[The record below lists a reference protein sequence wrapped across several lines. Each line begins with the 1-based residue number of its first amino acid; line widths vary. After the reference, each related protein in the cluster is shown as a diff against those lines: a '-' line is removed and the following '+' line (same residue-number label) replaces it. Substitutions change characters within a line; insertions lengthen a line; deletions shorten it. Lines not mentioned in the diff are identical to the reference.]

1 MADEMADEKAVADT
15 GASPDRPMIRKIGP
29 ADLREVLVKGLD
41 DFKAKPSHILL
52 LVFLYPIVGL
62 ILIRLTAGY
71 DILPLIFPILA
82 GFALL
87 GPLAAIGLY
96 ELSRRRELGLDIAW
110 KHAFDVLRSPSIGAI
125 VTLSIVMMALYF
137 SWLGSALGIY
147 ELFFGAAAPAS
158 IEECARQIFT
168 TPAGW
173 GLIIVGCGVGFLF
186 AVLVL
191 AISVVSFPMLI
202 ERDISAMTAI
212 HTSVRSVI
220 ANPVMMAMWGFIVAG
235 ALVIGALPF
244 LFGLAVVMPV
254 LGHAT
259 WHLYR
264 KVVER

>member
-96 ELSRRRELGLDIAW
+96 ELSRRRELGLDVAW
-110 KHAFDVLRSPSIGAI
+110 KHAFDVLRSPSIRAI

-137 SWLGSALGIY
+137 SWLGTALGIY
-147 ELFFGAAAPAS
+147 GLFFGDAVPAS
-158 IEECARQIFT
+158 IEEFVRQILT

-186 AVLVL
+186 AVMAL

-202 ERDISAMTAI
+202 DQNVSAMTAI
-212 HTSVRSVI
+212 HTSIRSVL
-220 ANPVMMAMWGFIVAG
+220 ANPVTMAMWGLIVAG
-235 ALVIGALPF
+235 SLAIGSLPF

>member
-1 MADEMADEKAVADT
+1 MADEKAITDAD
-15 GASPDRPMIRKIGP
+15 ASPDQPMIRKIGP
-29 ADLREVLVKGLD
+29 ADLWDVLASGVD
-41 DFKAKPSHILL
+41 DFKAKPSHVLL
-52 LVFLYPIVGL
+52 LVILYPIVGL

-71 DILPLIFPILA
+71 DMLPLVFPILA

-87 GPLAAIGLY
+87 GPMAAIGLY
-96 ELSRRRELGLDIAW
+96 ELSRRRELGLDITWA
-110 KHAFDVLRSPSIGAI
+110 HAFDVVRSPSIRAI
-125 VTLSIVMMALYF
+125 VTLSAVMMAIYF
-137 SWLGSALGIY
+137 AWLGAAMAIY
-147 ELFFGAAAPAS
+147 RLFFGDAVPAS
-158 IEECARQIFT
+158 IEEFVRQIFT

-186 AVLVL
+186 AVVVL
-191 AISVVSFPMLI
+191 TISVVSFPMLI
-202 ERDISAMTAI
+202 DRDVGAMTAI

-220 ANPVMMAMWGFIVAG
+220 ANPVTMAMWGLIVAG
-235 ALVIGALPF
+235 SLVVGSLPF

>member
-137 SWLGSALGIY
+137 SWLGSARGIY

>member
-1 MADEMADEKAVADT
+1 MADEMADEKAITDT
-15 GASPDRPMIRKIGP
+15 DASPDRPIIRKIGP
-29 ADLREVLVKGLD
+29 ADLRDVLARGLD

-71 DILPLIFPILA
+71 DILPLVFPILA
-82 GFALL
+82 GFALI
-87 GPLAAIGLY
+87 GPMAAIGLY
-96 ELSRRRELGLDIAW
+96 ELSRRRELGLEVTW
-110 KHAFDVLRSPSIGAI
+110 GHAFDVLQSPSIGAI

-137 SWLGSALGIY
+137 AWLGAALGIY
-147 ELFFGAAAPAS
+147 GLFFGGAAPAS
-158 IEECARQIFT
+158 IEEFGRQIFT

-202 ERDISAMTAI
+202 ERDVGAMTAI
-212 HTSVRSVI
+212 RTSVRSVL
-220 ANPVMMAMWGFIVAG
+220 ANPVTMAMWGLIVAG
-235 ALVIGALPF
+235 SLVLGSLPF

-264 KVVER
+264 KVVEH

>member
-1 MADEMADEKAVADT
+1 MANEMADEKAIADT
-15 GASPDRPMIRKIGP
+15 DANLDQPVVRNIGP
-29 ADLREVLVKGLD
+29 ADLWEVLAKGVD
-41 DFKAKPSHILL
+41 DFKAKPSHVLL

-62 ILIRLTAGY
+62 ILIRVTAGY
-71 DILPLIFPILA
+71 DVLPLVFPILA

-87 GPLAAIGLY
+87 GPMAAIGLY
-96 ELSRRRELGLDIAW
+96 ELSRRRELGLEITW
-110 KHAFDVLRSPSIGAI
+110 GHAFDVFRSPSIGAI

-137 SWLGSALGIY
+137 AWLGAALGIY
-147 ELFFGAAAPAS
+147 GLFFGAALPAS
-158 IEECARQIFT
+158 IEEFVRQILT

-202 ERDISAMTAI
+202 DRKVSAMTAI
-212 HTSVRSVI
+212 LTSVRSVV
-220 ANPVMMAMWGFIVAG
+220 ANPVTMAMWGFIVAG
-235 ALVIGALPF
+235 SLVAGSLPF

-264 KVVER
+264 KVVEH

>member
-1 MADEMADEKAVADT
+1 MANEMADENAITDT
-15 GASPDRPMIRKIGP
+15 DANPDQPIVRKISP
-29 ADLREVLVKGLD
+29 ADLRDVLARGLD

-52 LVFLYPIVGL
+52 LVILYPIVGL
-62 ILIRLTAGY
+62 ILIRITAGY

-96 ELSRRRELGLDIAW
+96 ELSRRRELGLDVAW
-110 KHAFDVLRSPSIGAI
+110 KHAFDVLRSPSIRAI

-137 SWLGSALGIY
+137 SWLGTALGIY
-147 ELFFGAAAPAS
+147 GLFFGDAVPAS
-158 IEECARQIFT
+158 IEEFVRQILT

-186 AVLVL
+186 AVMAL

-202 ERDISAMTAI
+202 DQNVSAMTAI
-212 HTSVRSVI
+212 HTSIRSVL
-220 ANPVMMAMWGFIVAG
+220 ANPVTMAMWGLIVAG
-235 ALVIGALPF
+235 SLAIGSLPF

>member
-1 MADEMADEKAVADT
+1 MADEMANEKAITDAD
-15 GASPDRPMIRKIGP
+15 ASPDQPTIRKIGP
-29 ADLREVLVKGLD
+29 ADLWDVLARGVD

-52 LVFLYPIVGL
+52 LVILYPIVGL
-62 ILIRLTAGY
+62 ILIRLAAGY
-71 DILPLIFPILA
+71 DMLPLVFPILA

-87 GPLAAIGLY
+87 GPMAAIGLY
-96 ELSRRRELGLDIAW
+96 ELSRRLELGLDVTWA
-110 KHAFDVLRSPSIGAI
+110 HAFDVLRSPSIRAI
-125 VTLSIVMMALYF
+125 VTLSAVMMAIYF
-137 SWLGSALGIY
+137 AWLAAAMAIY
-147 ELFFGAAAPAS
+147 GLFFGDAVPAS
-158 IEECARQIFT
+158 IEEFVRQIFT

-186 AVLVL
+186 AVVVL

-202 ERDISAMTAI
+202 DRDVGAMTAI

-220 ANPVMMAMWGFIVAG
+220 ANPVTMAMWGLIVA
-235 ALVIGALPF
+235 ASLVVGSLPF

>member
-1 MADEMADEKAVADT
+1 MTDEKAIADT
-15 GASPDRPMIRKIGP
+15 DASPDQPMVRKIGP
-29 ADLREVLVKGLD
+29 ADLGEVLAKGLD
-41 DFKAKPSHILL
+41 DFKAKPSHVLL

-96 ELSRRRELGLDIAW
+96 ELSRRRELGLDVAW
-110 KHAFDVLRSPSIGAI
+110 GHAFDVLRSPSIGAI

-137 SWLGSALGIY
+137 SWLGAALGIY
-147 ELFFGAAAPAS
+147 GLFFGAAVPVS
-158 IEECARQIFT
+158 IEEFVRQIFA

-202 ERDISAMTAI
+202 DRDVGAMTAI
-212 HTSVRSVI
+212 HTSVRSVL
-220 ANPVMMAMWGFIVAG
+220 ANPVTMAMWGFIVA
-235 ALVIGALPF
+235 ASLVAGSLPF

-264 KVVER
+264 KVVET